1 MMLALRYPTS
11 FLFSRAHQSHRMT
24 RRNITTE
31 TLPQLPIFEALSSHN
46 PRSTAIVH
54 SESGDKFTYG
64 SLLSD
69 TAKLRRKLLEKAK
82 VDDLQEQRIAFLV
95 ENGYNYVVSLLGIFA
110 AGGIAVPLHPSHPSK
125 ELHYVAKNS
134 APTFILTTP
143 NSKAHQVFPPS
154 SSSPPIL
161 NFAEHPPNKPHDV
174 PLQVDFSPAL
184 DPLRGAL
191 MIYTSG
197 TTAAPKGVVSTHKN
211 LTTQATTLV
220 TAWEMDKDDHLLHVL
235 PLHHVHGIVNATL
248 APLFAGGTVEYLF
261 PFNAQNVWSR
271 FVDTSRKPISLFM
284 AVPTIYSRLI
294 DSYETLPEPTRSAG
308 KKNVSNLRLA
318 ISGSAALP
326 ASTKQKWES
335 LGGNLLERYGMTEIG
350 MALSQRLPLTD
361 RMANSV
367 GWPLPGVEARLLS
380 DGLEVTEVGQEG
392 EIQIRGDN
400 VFREYWQKEE
410 ATKKEFTED
419 GWFKTGDVAVRDER
433 GAYYIKGRASVDIIK
448 SGGEKI
454 SALEVE
460 RELLELLQIAEAVVV
475 GLEDRNWGQRVA
487 AVLVLTPQ
495 GKSEEFD
502 LVKMRGEMK
511 NRVAGYKVPRE
522 IKILEAI
529 PRNQMGKVNKKEL
542 VKKVFS
548 GDKL

>member
-1 MMLALRYPTS
+1 
-11 FLFSRAHQSHRMT
+11 
-24 RRNITTE
+24 
-31 TLPQLPIFEALSSHN
+31 
-46 PRSTAIVH
+46 
-54 SESGDKFTYG
+54 
-64 SLLSD
+64 
-69 TAKLRRKLLEKAK
+69 
-82 VDDLQEQRIAFLV
+82 
-95 ENGYNYVVSLLGIFA
+95 
-110 AGGIAVPLHPSHPSK
+110 
-125 ELHYVAKNS
+125 
-134 APTFILTTP
+134 
-143 NSKAHQVFPPS
+143 
-154 SSSPPIL
+154 
-161 NFAEHPPNKPHDV
+161 
-174 PLQVDFSPAL
+174 
-184 DPLRGAL
+184 

-220 TAWEMDKDDHLLHVL
+220 TAWEMGKDDHLLHVL

-294 DSYETLPEPTRSAG
+294 DSYETLPEPTRSVG

-380 DGLEVTEVGQEG
+380 DGLEITEVGQEG

-433 GAYYIKGRASVDIIK
+433 GAYYIKGRASVDSKLPRSYQPPYESQTDI
-448 SGGEKI
+448 
-454 SALEVE
+454 
-460 RELLELLQIAEAVVV
+460 
-475 GLEDRNWGQRVA
+475 
-487 AVLVLTPQ
+487 
-495 GKSEEFD
+495 GK
-502 LVKMRGEMK
+502 
-511 NRVAGYKVPRE
+511 
-522 IKILEAI
+522 
-529 PRNQMGKVNKKEL
+529 Q
-542 VKKVFS
+542 
-548 GDKL
+548 

>member
-1 MMLALRYPTS
+1 
-11 FLFSRAHQSHRMT
+11 MT

-31 TLPQLPIFEALSSHN
+31 TLPRLPIFEALSSHN
-46 PRSTAIVH
+46 PKSTAIIH
-54 SESGDKFTYG
+54 SESGENFTYG

-69 TAKLRRKLLEKAK
+69 TAKLKRKLLENAK
-82 VDDLQEQRIAFLV
+82 TDNLQEQRMAFLV

-110 AGGIAVPLHPSHPSK
+110 AGGIAVPLNPGHPPK
-125 ELHYVAKNS
+125 ELHYVVNNS
-134 APTFILTTP
+134 TPTFILTTP

-154 SSSPPIL
+154 SSFPPIL
-161 NFAEHPPNKPHDV
+161 DFLEHHPSNPQDV
-174 PLQVDFSPAL
+174 PVPVDLSPAV
-184 DPLRGAL
+184 DPSRGAL

-220 TAWEMDKDDHLLHVL
+220 TAWEMGKDDHLLHVL

-248 APLFAGGTVEYLF
+248 APLFSGGTVEYLF
-261 PFNAQNVWSR
+261 PFNTQKVWSR
-271 FVDTSRKPISLFM
+271 FADTSRKPISLFM

-294 DSYETLPEPTRSAG
+294 ESHETLPEPTRSAG
-308 KKNVSNLRLA
+308 KKAVSSLRLA

-326 ASTKQKWES
+326 ANTKQKWES

-367 GWPLPGVEARLLS
+367 GWPLPGVEARLVG
-380 DGLEVTEVGQEG
+380 DGVEITKVGQEG

-410 ATKKEFTED
+410 ATKKEFTD
-419 GWFKTGDVAVRDER
+419 DRWFKTGDVAVRDER

-460 RELLELLQIAEAVVV
+460 RELLELPQVAEVAVV
-475 GLEDRNWGQRVA
+475 GLSDKNWGQRVA
-487 AVLVLTPQ
+487 AVLMLTLQ
-495 GKSEEFD
+495 GKNEEFD
-502 LVKMRGEMK
+502 LVKMRAEMK
-511 NRVAGYKVPRE
+511 KRVADYKVPRE

-542 VKKVFS
+542 VRKVFAVD
-548 GDKL
+548 GRE

>member
-1 MMLALRYPTS
+1 MA
-11 FLFSRAHQSHRMT
+11 
-24 RRNITTE
+24 IE
-31 TLPQLPIFEALSSHN
+31 TLPRLPIFEALSSHN
-46 PRSTAIVH
+46 PKSIAIVH
-54 SESGDKFTYG
+54 SKSGDKFTYG

-69 TAKLRRKLLEKAK
+69 TAKLKRKLLEKGKAN
-82 VDDLQEQRIAFLV
+82 DLQEQRTAFFV
-95 ENGYNYVVSLLGIFA
+95 ENGYNYVVSLLSIFA
-110 AGGIAVPLHPSHPSK
+110 AGGIAVPLHPSHPPK
-125 ELHYVAKNS
+125 ELHYIAKDS

-143 NSKAHQVFPPS
+143 NSKAHQIFPPS

-161 NFAEHPPNKPHDV
+161 SFSEHPPDEPHDV
-174 PLQVDFSPAL
+174 LVPVDLSPTL

-220 TAWEMDKDDHLLHVL
+220 TAWEMGKDDHLLHVL

-248 APLFAGGTVEYLF
+248 APLFAGGAVEYLF
-261 PFNAQNVWSR
+261 PFNAQKVWSR
-271 FVDTSRKPISLFM
+271 FADTSRKPISLFM

-367 GWPLPGVEARLLS
+367 GWPLPGVEVRLVS
-380 DGLEVTEVGQEG
+380 DGVEVTEAGQEG
-392 EIQIRGDN
+392 EIQIRGNN
-400 VFREYWQKEE
+400 VFREYWRKEE
-410 ATKKEFTED
+410 ATKREFTED
-419 GWFKTGDVAVRDER
+419 GWFKTGDVAMRNER

-460 RELLELLQIAEAVVV
+460 RELLELPQVTEAAVV
-475 GLEDRNWGQRVA
+475 GLEDENWGQRVA
-487 AVLVLTPQ
+487 AVLVLTLQ
-495 GKSEEFD
+495 GKNEEFD
-502 LVKMRGEMK
+502 SAKMRAEMK
-511 NRVAGYKVPRE
+511 KRIAEYKVPRE

-542 VKKVFS
+542 VRKVFA
-548 GDKL
+548 GDEPLL

>member
-1 MMLALRYPTS
+1 MLALRYPTS
-11 FLFSRAHQSHRMT
+11 FLFSRVCQSRRMT

-31 TLPQLPIFEALSSHN
+31 TLPRLPIFEALSSHN

-69 TAKLRRKLLEKAK
+69 AAKLRRKLLEKAK

-95 ENGYNYVVSLLGIFA
+95 ENGYNYVGALKQKKTAKKTRYLQVLTEYPIVSLLGIFA
-110 AGGIAVPLHPSHPSK
+110 AGGIAVPLHPSHPPK
-125 ELHYVAKNS
+125 ELYYVAKNS

-161 NFAEHPPNKPHDV
+161 NFPEHPSNKPHDV

-197 TTAAPKGVVSTHKN
+197 TTAAPKGVISTHKN

-220 TAWEMDKDDHLLHVL
+220 TAWEMGKDDHLLHVL

-308 KKNVSNLRLA
+308 KKNVSNLRLT

-367 GWPLPGVEARLLS
+367 GWPLPGVEARLVS
-380 DGLEVTEVGQEG
+380 DGLEITEVRQEG

-433 GAYYIKGRASVDIIK
+433 GAYYIKGRASVDSK
-448 SGGEKI
+448 
-454 SALEVE
+454 L
-460 RELLELLQIAEAVVV
+460 
-475 GLEDRNWGQRVA
+475 
-487 AVLVLTPQ
+487 PQ
-495 GKSEEFD
+495 SYQPPYG
-502 LVKMRGEMK
+502 VT
-511 NRVAGYKVPRE
+511 N
-522 IKILEAI
+522 
-529 PRNQMGKVNKKEL
+529 
-542 VKKVFS
+542 
-548 GDKL
+548 

>member
-1 MMLALRYPTS
+1 MIPVLRRPTS
-11 FLFSRAHQSHRMT
+11 VIFSTTRQTSGMA
-24 RRNITTE
+24 RRNITAE
-31 TLPQLPIFEALSSHN
+31 TLPRLPIFEALFSHD
-46 PRSTAIVH
+46 PKSIAIVH
-54 SESGDKFTYG
+54 SESGDKFTYD

-69 TAKLRRKLLEKAK
+69 TAKLKRKLLEKAK
-82 VDDLQEQRIAFLV
+82 VDDLQEQRVAVFV

-110 AGGIAVPLHPSHPSK
+110 AGGIAVPLHPGHPPR

-143 NSKAHQVFPPS
+143 NSKARQVFPPS
-154 SSSPPIL
+154 SSSPPVL
-161 NFAEHPPNKPHDV
+161 DFSEHPPNKPHDV
-174 PLQVDFSPAL
+174 PVPVDLSPAL

-211 LTTQATTLV
+211 LTTQAETLV
-220 TAWEMDKDDHLLHVL
+220 TAWEMCKNDHLLHVL

-248 APLFAGGTVEYLF
+248 APLLAGGTVEYLF
-261 PFNAQNVWSR
+261 PFNAQKVWSR
-271 FVDTSRKPISLFM
+271 FADTSRRPISLFM

-294 DSYETLPEPTRSAG
+294 DSCETLPEPTRSVG
-308 KKNVSNLRLA
+308 KKNMSNLRLA

-326 ASTKQKWES
+326 SSTKRKWKS
-335 LGGNLLERYGMTEIG
+335 LGGDLLERYGMTEIG

-367 GWPLPGVEARLLS
+367 GWPLPGVEARLVS
-380 DGLEVTEVGQEG
+380 DGVEITEAWQAG
-392 EIQIRGDN
+392 EIQIRGNN
-400 VFREYWQKEE
+400 VFRGYWQGEE

-419 GWFKTGDVAVRDER
+419 GWFKTGDVAARDER
-433 GAYYIKGRASVDIIK
+433 GAYYIKGRTSVDIIK

-460 RELLELLQIAEAVVV
+460 RELLELPQVAEAAVV
-475 GLEDRNWGQRVA
+475 GLEDESWGQRVA

-502 LVKMRGEMK
+502 LVKMRAEMK
-511 NRVAGYKVPRE
+511 KRAAEYKVPKE
-522 IKILEAI
+522 VKILEAI

-542 VKKVFS
+542 VREVF
-548 GDKL
+548 GGNGP